1 MMLSWVSVCLF
12 IFSSFFFLFLFKEY
26 LVFLN
31 FFFLIKNYI
40 TC

>member
-12 IFSSFFFLFLFKEY
+12 IFSFFFLFLFKEY

-31 FFFLIKNYI
+31 FFFFLD
-40 TC
+40 